1 MKAKKK
7 LGQHFLTNKI
17 IAQKIVNALD
27 FKIKNKQIDCL
38 EIGPGK
44 GILTEFL
51 LQRNE
56 YNLQVVEF
64 DSEAVEYLNENLPEI
79 SNKIIQD
86 DILKVDFK
94 KHFSSPLVVIG
105 NLPYNITGPIFFK
118 ILENKQIVQQSVV
131 MIQKEVAERIVSPP
145 GSKVYGILSVL
156 LQAFYKI
163 EYLTT
168 VEPNVFSPPPKVR
181 SAVIK
186 LTKLKKLPE
195 IEDWRKFKN
204 IVKAAFNQRRKTLRN
219 ALKLYNTSQVPTD
232 LLQKRA
238 EQLSVNDFI
247 QIYNLIN

>member
-232 LLQKRA
+232 FLQKRA
-238 EQLSVNDFI
+238 EQLSVDDFI
-247 QIYNLIN
+247 QIYNSIY